1 LGVGAR
7 RGEHRYNALSRA
19 FWIWGAHAPSRVNF
33 GALTEIS
40 LGKKFVIAGRDH
52 QHARRV
58 RSPETGRRLSIPNH
72 RELAKGTLRA
82 LIREAGLT
90 KEQFAELL

>member
-1 LGVGAR
+1 MR
-7 RGEHRYNALSRA
+7 PKLSA
-19 FWIWGAHAPSRVNF
+19 KLATHSIIKPEVNHPAP
-33 GALTEIS
+33 L
-40 LGKKFVIAGRDH
+40 
-52 QHARRV
+52 V
-58 RSPETGRRLSIPNH
+58 RTTATVPNH